1 MVLKELS
8 AGFCTLLLSED
19 PKLII
24 SISPY
29 KKYVTLS
36 GIVMLRTLDIFRK
49 GKIIQYIRVEK
60 LKIKQRFL
68 NRSSQKWKFFSNIFV
83 PIFYFFETFLQIS
96 KLRLPQIRSRLGRQ
110 KSKLSTNFNYRL
122 KLYYF
127 SIWFFQLHFLLFR
140 SCRWKILHFQRML
153 LASHDPKEYWTLVF
167 LSLPGTCL

>member
-68 NRSSQKWKFFSNIFV
+68 NRSSQK
-83 PIFYFFETFLQIS
+83 
-96 KLRLPQIRSRLGRQ
+96 
-110 KSKLSTNFNYRL
+110 
-122 KLYYF
+122 
-127 SIWFFQLHFLLFR
+127 
-140 SCRWKILHFQRML
+140 
-153 LASHDPKEYWTLVF
+153 
-167 LSLPGTCL
+167 